1 MKKIGVFYGPAGG
14 STEDVA
20 QQIVKALSNQNVTAS
35 PVKDVTSDTF
45 LGYDN
50 LILGVA
56 TVGKDTWDSDHP
68 GNDWNEFLPK
78 LPENALKGK
87 IIAIFGLG
95 NQITYPD
102 DFVDDIGRLAMRLR
116 ELGATIIGNWPTDGY
131 TFSSSQAIENG
142 KFIGLPIDEDTQPE
156 LSNERINNWLKQ
168 VVETFN

>member
-20 QQIVKALSNQNVTAS
+20 QQIVKALSNQNAFIA
-35 PVKDVTSDTF
+35 PVKELTPETF
-45 LGYDN
+45 LSYDN

-78 LPENALKGK
+78 LPENALNGK
-87 IIAIFGLG
+87 TIAIFGLG

-102 DFVDDIGRLAMRLR
+102 DFVDDIGRLANRLR
-116 ELGATIIGNWPTDGY
+116 ELGASITGEWSTDDY

-156 LSNERINNWLKQ
+156 LTDERINNWLKQ
-168 VVETFN
+168 VVGTFG